1 MRRNPMKTAAAT
13 NQVSTA
19 ATARSEYPPLR
30 RRCRTRARSRTPP
43 MPRPSINRTSGPR
56 RWRPDRSA
64 GVASRKR
71 FPFGS
76 SLSAIRSGFAPAAL
90 LASLLIVLARPG
102 LIGPSLAQEVAGG
115 VPRSPAKLK
124 TRRGPGGGVMLWV
137 YVPRGTSLD
146 RIAVTSDAD
155 VPESAVWFDL
165 VNPTHEE
172 DKIVERK
179 AGMAVPTREEMQEI
193 EVTSRL
199 YVENGARYMTA
210 TLMCQSD
217 TDAPKTTPVT
227 FILSG
232 HRLVT
237 VRYDEPRP
245 FMIVG
250 NKLARVCSPTVAG
263 ESVMMDLLDA
273 VIDRAADIL
282 ERIGSEVDQIS
293 HDIFEPEGGRADR
306 TRSYNEILK
315 AIGKKGDLASKVR
328 ESLVSIGRLLLY
340 LANEADSMRWAKESR
355 AQLRGMQRDVH
366 SLSDHAFY
374 LSNKIQFLLDAML
387 GVVTI
392 EQNNVIKIFSV
403 AAVALMPPTLI
414 ASIYGMN
421 FKHMPELDWT
431 LGYPVAIALMLLA
444 AALPYFFFKW
454 KKWL

>member
-1 MRRNPMKTAAAT
+1 
-13 NQVSTA
+13 
-19 ATARSEYPPLR
+19 
-30 RRCRTRARSRTPP
+30 
-43 MPRPSINRTSGPR
+43 
-56 RWRPDRSA
+56 
-64 GVASRKR
+64 
-71 FPFGS
+71 
-76 SLSAIRSGFAPAAL
+76 
-90 LASLLIVLARPG
+90 
-102 LIGPSLAQEVAGG
+102 
-115 VPRSPAKLK
+115 
-124 TRRGPGGGVMLWV
+124 MLWV

-146 RIAVTSDAD
+146 RVPVTPDVA

-165 VNPTHEE
+165 VNPNHEE
-172 DKIVERK
+172 DKLVERQ
-179 AGMAVPTREEMQEI
+179 AGTAVPTREEMQEI

-199 YVENGARYMTA
+199 YSENGARYMTA

-217 TDAPKTTPVT
+217 TAVPKTTPVT

-232 HRLVT
+232 HRLIT

-250 NKLARVCSPTVAG
+250 NKLARVCPPSVTG
-263 ESVMMDLLDA
+263 ESVLMDLLDA
-273 VIDRAADIL
+273 VIDRTADIL

-293 HDIFEPEGGRADR
+293 HDIFEPEAGGADR

-315 AIGKKGDLASKVR
+315 TIGKKGDLASKVR

-340 LANEADSMRWAKESR
+340 LANEADSMRWAKEPR

-366 SLSDHAFY
+366 SLSDHAAY

-421 FKHMPELDWT
+421 FKHMPELDWS
-431 LGYPVAIALMLLA
+431 LGYPVAIVLMLLA
-444 AALPYFFFKW
+444 SALPYFFFKW